1 MDALMERWID
11 GEMTRWER
19 EKIEWKGNV
28 TKECDGGD
36 TLIWVMLGDLPAV
49 DAIDLVENDAIRST
63 HNNPTSTTPTPT
75 TATITTI
82 AMSVMTTTTTT
93 ILDCYC
99 CKGVA

>member
-1 MDALMERWID
+1 MERWRD
-11 GEMTRWER
+11 GE
-19 EKIEWKGNV
+19 IEWKGNY
-28 TKECDGGD
+28 TETSNGGD
-36 TLIWVMLGDLPAV
+36 MLIWVMLGDLPAV
-49 DAIDLVENDAIRST
+49 DAVDLVENDAIRST